1 MQNRKV
7 LIPLSKIKEVLNLPN
22 KTEKLKEIFSDVH
35 PHDIFILCKNL
46 GPVEIAQIIT
56 ALGRP
61 KGIELFEEFKINRQR
76 KVFRNFSKEWMADIL
91 EEMAPDERADFI
103 KALPHER
110 AEEILP
116 LVARAERNDIKK
128 LIQYKEGTAGSIL
141 TTDYAFLPPDITVKQ
156 GLERLKLQAFDRETI
171 YYVYVLDKERRLL
184 GLVSLKNILL
194 AKSDRFIED
203 IINTNVI
210 SVYAQEDVEIV
221 AKKLSDYDFLAIP
234 VVDSDN
240 KLLGI
245 VTIDDVV
252 DVVREEDTEDIY
264 RYGAAGEHIDYM
276 NSGPFTIAK
285 QRIMWLFILVL
296 VGFISGWVMQRHAFQ
311 IQSMVAL
318 AFFIPVLLG
327 SGGNAGTQSSTVI
340 IRGMATGEIK
350 MKNILKIFKKELLT
364 GFIMG
369 AGMGV
374 LAAIRALITNKSPL
388 LGLTVGIAMVGTV
401 MLATVLGALLPLLFK
416 KMKLDP
422 ALMSGPFI
430 SSILDVIAIFLYLQI
445 ATFLFKL

>member
-1 MQNRKV
+1 MKDKKT
-7 LIPLSKIKEVLNLPN
+7 LITFPQIKEILNLPD
-22 KTEKLKEIFSDVH
+22 KTERIKELFAGVH
-35 PHDIFILCKNL
+35 PHDIFILCKDL
-46 GPVEIAQIIT
+46 KSTEIAHIIT

-61 KGIELFEEFKINRQR
+61 KGIELFEEFQINQQR
-76 KVFRNFSKEWMADIL
+76 KIFRNFSKEWMADIL
-91 EEMAPDERADFI
+91 EEMAPDERVDFI

-110 AEEILP
+110 TEEILP

-141 TTDYAFLPPDITVKQ
+141 TTDYAFLLPDITVKQ
-156 GLERLKLQAFDRETI
+156 GLEKLKLQAFDRETI
-171 YYVYVLDKERRLL
+171 YYIYIIDIERKLL
-184 GLVSLKNILL
+184 GFVSLKNILL
-194 AKSDRFIED
+194 AKSDSLIKN
-203 IINTNVI
+203 IMNANVI
-210 SVYAQEDVEIV
+210 SVNAQEDVEIV

-234 VVDSDN
+234 VVDNDN

-245 VTIDDVV
+245 VTVDDVV
-252 DVVREEDTEDIY
+252 DVVIEEDTEDIY

-276 NSGPFTIAK
+276 NSGSFSIAK

-350 MKNILKIFKKELLT
+350 MKDILKIFRKELLT
-364 GFIMG
+364 GLIMG
-369 AGMGV
+369 VAMGV
-374 LAAIRALITNKSPL
+374 LAAIRALIMNKSPL

-401 MLATVLGALLPLLFK
+401 MLATILGALLPLLFK

-430 SSILDVIAIFLYLQI
+430 ASILDVIAIFLYLQI